1 VEDSDQRARQAV
13 EALLAGDTM
22 SKALG
27 IEVLMLR
34 AGQVR
39 ISMQVRADMANG
51 HGICHGGMIFSLA
64 DSAFAFACN
73 SHGIKMVAAGAQIE
87 YLAPARLG
95 DTLIA
100 SAREQFKTERLG
112 IYDVTVE
119 SSSGTRIAEFRGR
132 CARLRAAPG
141 QA

>member
-1 VEDSDQRARQAV
+1 VQDSDQRARQAV

-22 SKALG
+22 SRALG
-27 IEVLMLR
+27 IEVLMVR
-34 AGQVR
+34 AGHVR
-39 ISMQVRADMANG
+39 ISMQVRTDMANG

-73 SHGIKMVAAGAQIE
+73 SHGINMVAAGAQIE
-87 YLAPARLG
+87 YLMPARLG
-95 DTLIA
+95 ETLIA

-119 SSSGTRIAEFRGR
+119 SSTGTRIAEFRGR